1 MPSYLSFA
9 RFYDGLMQ
17 DACYE
22 KRCDYILKLAESF
35 GHDMGITLDL
45 ACGTGTLTRLL
56 KKRGVDVFG
65 IDYSM
70 EMLSEAMQSAS
81 EEGLDILFLRQKMK
95 SIDLY
100 GTINTCVCTLD
111 SINHLTKIEDV
122 AKTFDRVGLFMDDD
136 GLFIFDVNT
145 VYKHK
150 NVLADNTFV
159 YENDSVF
166 CVWQNTP
173 EDDNKVT
180 IDLDFFEEENG
191 VYYRSSESFSE
202 RAYTDDEIR
211 KMLTD
216 AGFKVEAKKIHH
228 LSRSATA
235 ALGRLLCATSI
246 MGDMLK
252 QKDASVNLRVM
263 GDGELGPVI
272 AVGDSNGNVKGY
284 VGNADCPTEY
294 YENGKIN
301 VAKAVGRTGMLNVMR
316 DYGSGDPYIGQVE
329 LVSGEIAEDIA
340 NYYATSEQIP
350 TVCALGVLIDKEDGE
365 VLLAGGLLIQLLP
378 GADDTVID
386 KLEKNIAELEPV
398 TTMLA
403 KGMSILDICKTALKG
418 FEVEV
423 LDENPVKY
431 VCGCSKEKLE
441 NYFCTL
447 SDDDIRSMVNE
458 QGVAVA
464 TCHFC
469 NKKYVFTKDDLEKL
483 IAEKNSKE

>member
-1 MPSYLSFA
+1 MDKIIRCITSDGAIMAACVDASDIVFTA
-9 RFYDGLMQ
+9 R
-17 DACYE
+17 
-22 KRCDYILKLAESF
+22 
-35 GHDMGITLDL
+35 
-45 ACGTGTLTRLL
+45 
-56 KKRGVDVFG
+56 
-65 IDYSM
+65 
-70 EMLSEAMQSAS
+70 
-81 EEGLDILFLRQKMK
+81 
-95 SIDLY
+95 
-100 GTINTCVCTLD
+100 
-111 SINHLTKIEDV
+111 
-122 AKTFDRVGLFMDDD
+122 
-136 GLFIFDVNT
+136 
-145 VYKHK
+145 
-150 NVLADNTFV
+150 
-159 YENDSVF
+159 
-166 CVWQNTP
+166 
-173 EDDNKVT
+173 
-180 IDLDFFEEENG
+180 
-191 VYYRSSESFSE
+191 
-202 RAYTDDEIR
+202 
-211 KMLTD
+211 
-216 AGFKVEAKKIHH
+216 KIHH

-272 AVGDSNGNVKGY
+272 
-284 VGNADCPTEY
+284 
-294 YENGKIN
+294 
-301 VAKAVGRTGMLNVMR
+301 AVGRTGMLNVMR

-483 IAEKNSKE
+483 IAEKNSQE